1 MTLLAPSL
9 QSYFTDHAH
18 ARKGLSPNT
27 IAAYR
32 DTWRLLIKHLTATTG
47 VPADKIDLGMLDAAA
62 ITAFLDHLQD
72 VRGNSAVTRNARL
85 TAIRALLAVALPDH
99 PEHADTIGRVLAL
112 PARRRTPRTVHF
124 LTLEETEALLAAPD
138 TKTFTGRRDQALL
151 TLAAQTGLRISE
163 LHRADH
169 QRPPHRHRPTCDLHR
184 QRTPVPSDP
193 ADRRDPGR
201 PAPLPARARHPP
213 RRRGLSRATRAAP
226 LP

>member
-72 VRGNSAVTRNARL
+72 VRGNSVVTRNARL

-112 PARRRTPRTVHF
+112 PARRRTPRTVHSS
-124 LTLEETEALLAAPD
+124 PS
-138 TKTFTGRRDQALL
+138 KRPRRCW
-151 TLAAQTGLRISE
+151 
-163 LHRADH
+163 
-169 QRPPHRHRPTCDLHR
+169 PP
-184 QRTPVPSDP
+184 RTPRPS
-193 ADRRDPGR
+193 PG
-201 PAPLPARARHPP
+201 A
-213 RRRGLSRATRAAP
+213 ATRRC
-226 LP
+226 